1 MPFFGQELFERA
13 QAKGP
18 LSDAAYVKA
27 RDGARRLAG
36 TEGLLATL
44 DQEKLDAVIAPSV
57 SPAWLTDHLLGDHIV
72 GGGGASM
79 AAVAGTPSITVPVG
93 ASRGLPLGLV
103 FMGRAFREG
112 DLIGFAYALEQVTMA
127 RQPPA
132 FVPTLDEP

>member
-1 MPFFGQELFERA
+1 MTDSLT
-13 QAKGP
+13 GP
-18 LSDAAYVKA
+18 
-27 RDGARRLAG
+27 RLAQ
-36 TEGLLATL
+36 LCRDFAR
-44 DQEKLDAVIAPSV
+44 QRIVV
-57 SPAWLTDHLLGDHIV
+57 V
-72 GGGGASM
+72 GGGSASM

-127 RQPPA
+127 RRPPA